1 MNLQLF
7 SLSNGLPHSAI
18 PFDQVNNSEFTSLL
32 KEGIAQA
39 KLTIEKIKTQRALPD
54 FENTI
59 EALEFTSLSLE
70 RASGVFFN
78 LMHCCTSPEIDAQAD
93 QISAML
99 AEHGNDIQLDEILFS
114 KIKTVYDQR
123 AQLNLTSEQ
132 QMLLKKYYED
142 FARNGALLNAQQ
154 KDQLR
159 EIDKELAQITPRFG
173 QNLLKAT
180 NAFSLKIKD
189 AKDLEGLPDSAIKA
203 AEETAKENGANKN
216 TTDEWH
222 FSLHAPS
229 LMPFMTYAK
238 NRELRRQMWTATN
251 QRAFRDEFSNT
262 ALCERIAVL
271 RAERAQLLG
280 YKTHADFVLSR
291 RMAKNSTTVR
301 NFISQLLTPSI
312 AATKREVA
320 AIRELAQDLDEIS
333 EIMPWDFAYYSEK
346 LKEKL
351 YQFSEEDLRPYF
363 QLEKS
368 LDGIFQHAEKL
379 FGLTFR
385 ANNQL
390 PVYHPDVKP
399 FEVHDANGFVGLLYF
414 DVFPR
419 ANKRGG
425 AWMTTFLDQ
434 GSDGK
439 VRYRPHVSI
448 VCNFSKPTQ
457 EESSLLTFGEV
468 QTLFHEFG
476 HALHSLLS
484 NCTYPSLAGTNVLWD
499 FVELPSQIMENWA
512 LEKETLSL
520 FAKHHKTGELLPDTL
535 YTQLKKSKNF
545 NAGFGSL
552 RQLSFCLVDLAW
564 HDVVPGTALNTSELE
579 DSILKP
585 LAVLPRIE
593 GTNFSVTFSH
603 IFAGGYSAGYYSY
616 KWAEVLDADAFEAFL
631 EKGVYNKE
639 VAQKFRDN
647 ILSRGGTEEPD
658 VLYRNFRGRDP
669 DPKALL
675 RRSELIS

>member
-7 SLSNGLPHSAI
+7 SLNNGLPNNAI
-18 PFDQVNNSEFTSLL
+18 PFDQIKNDEFTNLI

-39 KLTIEKIKTQRALPD
+39 KTAIEKIKSQRALPD
-54 FENTI
+54 FVNTI
-59 EALEFTSLSLE
+59 EALEFCSLPLE

-93 QISAML
+93 QISALL
-99 AEHGNDIQLDEILFS
+99 AEHGNDIQLDEMLFA
-114 KIKTVYDQR
+114 KIKSVYDQ
-123 AQLNLTSEQ
+123 QEQYNLNPEQ
-132 QMLLKKYYED
+132 KMLLKKYYED
-142 FARNGALLNAQQ
+142 FARNGALLNSEQ
-154 KDQLR
+154 KNKLR
-159 EIDKELAQITPRFG
+159 ELDKELAQITPRFG

-180 NAFSLKIKD
+180 NAFTLKISNK
-189 AKDLEGLPDSAIKA
+189 KDLEGLPDSAIKA
-203 AEETAKENGANKN
+203 AQETATENGAAN
-216 TTDEWH
+216 EWH
-222 FSLHAPS
+222 FTLHAPS
-229 LMPFMTYAK
+229 LIPFMTYAK
-238 NRELRRQMWTATN
+238 NRELRKQLWVASN
-251 QRAFRDEFSNT
+251 QRAYQDVFSNT
-262 ALCERIAVL
+262 ALCERIAEL
-271 RAERAQLLG
+271 RAQRAQLLG

-291 RMAKNSTTVR
+291 RMAKNSSTVR
-301 NFISQLLTPSI
+301 AFIDQLLKPSI
-312 AATKREVA
+312 AATKKEVA
-320 AIRELAQDLDEIS
+320 DIRQLAQEEDQIT
-333 EIMPWDFAYYSEK
+333 EIMPWDFSYYSEK

-363 QLEKS
+363 QMEKC
-368 LDGIFQHAEKL
+368 LDGIFQHAQKL
-379 FGLTFR
+379 FGLNFK
-385 ANNQL
+385 ANTQL
-390 PVYHPDVKP
+390 PVYHPDVKI
-399 FEVHDANGFVGLLYF
+399 FEVHDNNGFVGLLYF
-414 DVFPR
+414 DMFPR

-439 VRYRPHVSI
+439 TKYRPHVSI

-457 EESSLLTFGEV
+457 QDPSLLTFSEV

-484 NCTYPSLAGTNVLWD
+484 NCTYPSIAGTNVLWD

-520 FAKHHKTGELLPDTL
+520 FAKHHKTGEMLPDRL
-535 YTQLKKSKNF
+535 YIPLKKSKNF
-545 NAGFGSL
+545 NAGYASL

-564 HDVVPGTALNTSELE
+564 HDITPGTPLNTSQLE

-585 LAVLPRIE
+585 MAVLPRIE

-631 EKGVYNKE
+631 EKGVYNKD
-639 VAQKFRDN
+639 VAQSFRDN
-647 ILSRGGTEEPD
+647 VLSRGGTEEPD
-658 VLYRNFRGRDP
+658 VLYRKFRGRDP

-675 RRSELIS
+675 RRSDLI

>member
-1 MNLQLF
+1 MNLQSF
-7 SLSNGLPHSAI
+7 SLSNGLPHNAI
-18 PFDQVNNSEFTSLL
+18 PFNQIKNDEFASLIQG
-32 KEGIAQA
+32 GIAEA
-39 KLTIEKIKTQRALPD
+39 KTAIAKIKSQRAVPD
-54 FENTI
+54 FSNTI
-59 EALEFTSLSLE
+59 EALEFVSLSLE

-99 AEHGNDIQLDEILFS
+99 AEHGNDIQLDDVLFS
-114 KIKTVYDQR
+114 KVKVVYDQR
-123 AQLNLTSEQ
+123 GDLNLSSEQ

-142 FARNGALLNAQQ
+142 FARNGALLNTEQ
-154 KDQLR
+154 KNQLR
-159 EIDKELAQITPRFG
+159 ELDKELAQITPRFG

-180 NAFSLKIKD
+180 NAFSLKIKNV
-189 AKDLEGLPDSAIKA
+189 KDLEGLPDSAIKA
-203 AEETAKENGANKN
+203 AQETARENG
-216 TTDEWH
+216 TPEEWH
-222 FSLHAPS
+222 FTLHAPS
-229 LMPFMTYAK
+229 LMPFMTYASQ
-238 NRELRRQMWTATN
+238 RDLRQQMWTASN
-251 QRAFRDEFSNT
+251 QRAYLGEFSNT
-262 ALCERIAVL
+262 ALCERLATL

-301 NFISQLLTPSI
+301 NFIDQLLTPSM
-312 AATKREVA
+312 AATKREIA
-320 AIRELAQDLDEIS
+320 DIRKLAQELEQVS

-351 YQFSEEDLRPYF
+351 YNFSEEDLRPYF
-363 QLEKS
+363 QMEKCLE
-368 LDGIFQHAEKL
+368 GIFQHAQKL
-379 FGLTFR
+379 FGLTFK
-385 ANNQL
+385 ANDQL

-414 DVFPR
+414 DMFPR

-439 VRYRPHVSI
+439 TLYRPHVSI

-457 EESSLLTFGEV
+457 EEPSLLTFGEV

-484 NCTYPSLAGTNVLWD
+484 NCTYPSIAGTNVLWD

-520 FAKHHKTGELLPDTL
+520 FASHYKSGEQLPDNL

-545 NAGFGSL
+545 NAGFASF
-552 RQLSFCLVDLAW
+552 RQLSFCLLDLAW
-564 HDVVPGTALNTSELE
+564 HDVKPGTALSTSTLE
-579 DSILKP
+579 DSVLAP

-631 EKGVYNKE
+631 EEGVYNKD
-639 VAQKFRDN
+639 VAQRFRDN
-647 ILSRGGTEEPD
+647 ILSRGGTEDPD

-675 RRSELIS
+675 RRSALIP

>member
-1 MNLQLF
+1 
-7 SLSNGLPHSAI
+7 
-18 PFDQVNNSEFTSLL
+18 
-32 KEGIAQA
+32 
-39 KLTIEKIKTQRALPD
+39 
-54 FENTI
+54 
-59 EALEFTSLSLE
+59 
-70 RASGVFFN
+70 
-78 LMHCCTSPEIDAQAD
+78 
-93 QISAML
+93 
-99 AEHGNDIQLDEILFS
+99 
-114 KIKTVYDQR
+114 
-123 AQLNLTSEQ
+123 
-132 QMLLKKYYED
+132 
-142 FARNGALLNAQQ
+142 
-154 KDQLR
+154 
-159 EIDKELAQITPRFG
+159 
-173 QNLLKAT
+173 
-180 NAFSLKIKD
+180 
-189 AKDLEGLPDSAIKA
+189 
-203 AEETAKENGANKN
+203 
-216 TTDEWH
+216 
-222 FSLHAPS
+222 
-229 LMPFMTYAK
+229 
-238 NRELRRQMWTATN
+238 
-251 QRAFRDEFSNT
+251 
-262 ALCERIAVL
+262 
-271 RAERAQLLG
+271 LG

-301 NFISQLLTPSI
+301 KFINELLIPSI
-312 AATKREVA
+312 AATKKEVA
-320 AIRELAQDLDEIS
+320 AIRELAQALDQIS

-363 QLEKS
+363 QLEKA
-368 LDGIFQHAEKL
+368 LDGIFLHAQKL

-399 FEVHDANGFVGLLYF
+399 FEVHDTNGFVGLLYF
-414 DVFPR
+414 DMFPR

-448 VCNFSKPTQ
+448 VCNFSKPTK
-457 EESSLLTFGEV
+457 EEPSLLTFGEV

-520 FAKHHKTGELLPDTL
+520 FAKHHKTGEMLPDSL
-535 YTQLKKSKNF
+535 YLPLKKSKNF

-564 HDVVPGTALNTSELE
+564 HDVVPGTAINTSELE

-647 ILSRGGTEEPD
+647 ILSRGGTEEPN